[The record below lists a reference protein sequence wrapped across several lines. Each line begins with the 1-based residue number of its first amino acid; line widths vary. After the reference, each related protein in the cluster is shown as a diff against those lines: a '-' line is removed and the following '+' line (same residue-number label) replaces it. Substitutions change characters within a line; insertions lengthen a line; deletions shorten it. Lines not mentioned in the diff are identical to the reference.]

1 MSALG
6 QEKQTASKSDTLQK
20 VRTRK
25 ALNSVLTQ
33 ILEHVGFDCEHCKDL
48 LEKVSE
54 HHCDRCF
61 KEVDRLHL
69 NRRYGSDFQLCD
81 FCMEHD

>member
-6 QEKQTASKSDTLQK
+6 QEKQTTKKQDTLQK

-33 ILEHVGFDCEHCKDL
+33 ILEHAGFDCEHCKDL
-48 LEKVSE
+48 LQKVTE
-54 HHCDRCF
+54 HWCDRCGA
-61 KEVDRLHL
+61 ETDRLKL
-69 NRRYGSDFQLCD
+69 NSRYGSDFQLCERCYKYD
-81 FCMEHD
+81 